1 MGLFDYFRP
10 KRPAIATDARALD
23 STPGN
28 PAQLGTWWG
37 RASRLVNMMT
47 GAGSY
52 TDKASAWRWQVGG
65 QLSEIELQAMDRSGA
80 YEQICCRL
88 ANAALGQ
95 APTVT
100 YPDDPDAGERLTD
113 RAASLGLWGNAA
125 WAAGRAQMDGVA
137 GLLIVSE
144 GSPTDPIDGDR
155 VVRLHQLTR
164 WEMRPEGW
172 DTDIASPTFGSPL
185 MIRVRARINGQ
196 RYERLVDRSRVIL
209 FKGRKPNGD
218 DYRTNVGDGWDDYGW
233 PYAVWIEE
241 ALRALTIHG
250 QEIPRQMAT
259 LNLLVHGV
267 SLDGL
272 DAALMQDGQDAVIAT
287 IRQLRDRTSSAGV
300 VGKAPGETLERLESR
315 LTGIAELTDGAFK
328 QVSLNSA
335 TPGEALTGQPPAGL
349 GNGDKGARLT
359 LGSQAAAF
367 AEAFLRIPLQYAL
380 AVLCAESGLDAGK
393 VKMEFADAIPVT
405 EAEYAALYEATT
417 RADIML
423 VTAGVLTPDEL
434 RSMRFNAGTWS
445 ATTAPIPERTVS
457 DPTVSAELRAAI
469 LGTMATEQTAEP
481 AQTEATTEDAE
492 NYIPPEGA
500 QGNAKKVLKWRDE
513 HGDEVE
519 GMTRVGWLRAN
530 QLAEG
535 SPVSR
540 EVVGK
545 MAAFERHRKNYEAA
559 AARVRSGESDPWTEP
574 AYVAW
579 LGWGGDT
586 GIAWAQERVRAEDAA
601 QDASP
606 LSALVALIPDAPTVE
621 ALASVREAVAAI
633 APDLDPETWPHL
645 TVLYAGDIP
654 QSRVRALRGTVAER
668 LPDLSAEIDGDL
680 IVRGLEVWP
689 LPDEGR
695 SAIVLRVGGAGLTR
709 AHNVL
714 WGALTPIMTA
724 QQHPTYKAHV
734 TIGYVQGALAPD
746 TMEALQAL
754 DLPETVNMGEAILRH
769 GERQLL
775 AVNMTR

>member
-1 MGLFDYFRP
+1 
-10 KRPAIATDARALD
+10 
-23 STPGN
+23 
-28 PAQLGTWWG
+28 
-37 RASRLVNMMT
+37 
-47 GAGSY
+47 
-52 TDKASAWRWQVGG
+52 
-65 QLSEIELQAMDRSGA
+65 
-80 YEQICCRL
+80 
-88 ANAALGQ
+88 
-95 APTVT
+95 
-100 YPDDPDAGERLTD
+100 
-113 RAASLGLWGNAA
+113 
-125 WAAGRAQMDGVA
+125 
-137 GLLIVSE
+137 
-144 GSPTDPIDGDR
+144 
-155 VVRLHQLTR
+155 
-164 WEMRPEGW
+164 
-172 DTDIASPTFGSPL
+172 
-185 MIRVRARINGQ
+185 
-196 RYERLVDRSRVIL
+196 
-209 FKGRKPNGD
+209 
-218 DYRTNVGDGWDDYGW
+218 
-233 PYAVWIEE
+233 
-241 ALRALTIHG
+241 
-250 QEIPRQMAT
+250 
-259 LNLLVHGV
+259 
-267 SLDGL
+267 
-272 DAALMQDGQDAVIAT
+272 
-287 IRQLRDRTSSAGV
+287 
-300 VGKAPGETLERLESR
+300 
-315 LTGIAELTDGAFK
+315 
-328 QVSLNSA
+328 
-335 TPGEALTGQPPAGL
+335 
-349 GNGDKGARLT
+349 
-359 LGSQAAAF
+359 
-367 AEAFLRIPLQYAL
+367 
-380 AVLCAESGLDAGK
+380 
-393 VKMEFADAIPVT
+393 MEFADPIPMT
-405 EAEYAALYEATT
+405 EAEWAGLYEATT

-423 VTAGVLTPDEL
+423 LQNQVLTADEL

-445 ATTAPIPERTVS
+445 ATAAPIPERTVS
-457 DPTVSAELRAAI
+457 DPTASAELRAAI

-481 AQTEATTEDAE
+481 AQPEAPAETATTDPAAEQTAASAAVAAAEQIPVGFVSAAKELAIEVYAGRMAPDPARAILEMINVPAHLAARIAPDVPAAVVLPPPPTTTTGEPATVDPAQTAEDAE

-500 QGNAKKVLKWRDE
+500 QGNARKVLKWRDE

-519 GMTRVGWLRAN
+519 GMTRVGWTRAN

-633 APDLDPETWPHL
+633 VPDLDPETWPHL

-654 QSRVRALRGTVAER
+654 QSRVRSLRGTVAER
-668 LPDLSAEIDGDL
+668 LPDLSGDIDGDL
-680 IVRGLEVWP
+680 TVKGLEVWP
-689 LPDEGR
+689 DGER

-714 WGALTPIMTA
+714 WGALTPLMTA

-754 DLPETVNMGEAILRH
+754 ALPETVNMGEAILRH

>member
-1 MGLFDYFRP
+1 MGLFDYFRR
-10 KRPAIATDARALD
+10 RPALTDGRATD

-28 PAQLGTWWG
+28 PAQLGSWWG

-52 TDKASAWRWQVGG
+52 TDKASAWRWQIGG
-65 QLSEIELQAMDRSGA
+65 QLTEIELQAMDRSGA

-100 YPDDPDAGERLTD
+100 YPDDPEAGERLTD

-155 VVRLHQLTR
+155 VVRLHPLTR

-172 DTDIASPTFGSPL
+172 DEDIASPTFGSPL
-185 MIRVRARINGQ
+185 MIRVRARINGR

-367 AEAFLRIPLQYAL
+367 AETYLRIPLQYAL
-380 AVLCAESGLDAGK
+380 GVLCAESGLDAGK

-417 RADIML
+417 RADLML
-423 VTAGVLTPDEL
+423 LTAGVLTADEV
-434 RSMRFNAGTWS
+434 RAMRFNSGTWS
-445 ATTAPIPERTVS
+445 ASAAPIPERTVS
-457 DPTVSAELRAAI
+457 DPTASAELRAAI
-469 LGTMATEQTAEP
+469 LGTMATEQTTEP
-481 AQTEATTEDAE
+481 VQTEATTEGEQTA
-492 NYIPPEGA
+492 PPASTEP
-500 QGNAKKVLKWRDE
+500 
-513 HGDEVE
+513 
-519 GMTRVGWLRAN
+519 
-530 QLAEG
+530 LAEQT
-535 SPVSR
+535 
-540 EVVGK
+540 
-545 MAAFERHRKNYEAA
+545 AASAAVAA
-559 AARVRSGESDPWTEP
+559 AEQIPVGFVSAAKELAIEVYAGRMAPDPARAILEMINVPAHLAARIAPDVPAAVVLPPPPTTTTGEP
-574 AYVAW
+574 ATV
-579 LGWGGDT
+579 DP
-586 GIAWAQERVRAEDAA
+586 AQTA

-621 ALASVREAVAAI
+621 ALASVRDAVTAI
-633 APDLDPETWPHL
+633 VPDLDPETWPHL

-668 LPDLSAEIDGDL
+668 LPDLSADIDGDL
-680 IVRGLEVWP
+680 TVKGLEVWP
-689 LPDEGR
+689 DGER

-714 WGALTPIMTA
+714 WGALTPLMTA
-724 QQHPTYKAHV
+724 QQHPTYKAHI

-754 DLPETVNMGEAILRH
+754 ALPETVNMGEAILRH